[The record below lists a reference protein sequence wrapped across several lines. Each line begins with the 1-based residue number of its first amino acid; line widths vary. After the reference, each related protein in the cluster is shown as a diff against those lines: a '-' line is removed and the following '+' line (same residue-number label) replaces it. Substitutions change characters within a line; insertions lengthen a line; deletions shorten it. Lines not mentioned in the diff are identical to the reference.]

1 MWLIS
6 VNSLIDEV
14 VNFSYYQNMNSLQ
27 DNTEGSLT
35 EEQQAIIVGCLLGDG
50 AMRAKTNALLE
61 INHSVEQKVL
71 VDWVY
76 THLQQFVSTAPKVRK
91 GNGNRVAY
99 RFTTRSLPVF
109 TTFYEQFFFKKKKI
123 IPTNLMLTPLTL
135 AVWFMDDGNKS
146 RTSVY
151 LNTQQFSLE
160 EQKLLQ
166 SLLLEQWGIE
176 TTLNK
181 DKTYWRIRVRVSS
194 IEKFVSLIKPY
205 LLPEFQYKLPMTPYR
220 LIPE

>member
-1 MWLIS
+1 MLLS
-6 VNSLIDEV
+6 T
-14 VNFSYYQNMNSLQ
+14 

-35 EEQQAIIVGCLLGDG
+35 EEQKQIIVGCLLGDG
-50 AMRAKTNALLE
+50 AMRIKTNALLE
-61 INHSVEQKVL
+61 INHSLEQKEL
-71 VDWVY
+71 VDWIY
-76 THLQQFVSTAPKVRK
+76 SNLKKFVSTSPKIHK
-91 GNGNRVAY
+91 GNGNRIAY

-109 TTFYEQFFFKKKKI
+109 TNLYKQFFLNGKKKV
-123 IPTNLMLTPLTL
+123 PLNITLSPLVL

-160 EQKLLQ
+160 EQEFLRRMLM
-166 SLLLEQWGIE
+166 EQWGIE

-181 DKTYWRIRVRVSS
+181 DKHYWRIRIRVSS

-205 LLPEFQYKLPMTPYR
+205 LLPQFYYKLPFDPVSTDLR
-220 LIPE
+220 SV